1 MINPTMAMIPSG
13 YGQDKI
19 YSILP
24 TNGDGDLTFN
34 RSGKAYRTDESG
46 LVSEVAADYP
56 RLDWTDSNC
65 PAIMIE
71 RSGVNE
77 IYKSEDFSH
86 SSWAA
91 YGSASVT
98 ANITEGPDGTLSA
111 AKLQSDGTTDYPR
124 ISSGANLSG
133 TTACSMYIKEHVGDN
148 AYFYFEGTFDADGL
162 TENRWGIRF
171 NFGNKAIEQYLD
183 GEGIEVDILDSDV
196 EELDNGWFRVSVLV
210 PSITLIRFQIMP
222 AYSNTTPQSVFIWGA
237 MAEEATDLS
246 SYIRNISPTVSASRA
261 VESIDDL
268 TIPINSKEGV
278 LYVEMAAMSN
288 NGTRRDI
295 SLNGGSSASM
305 ISVGLGSTDNTIV
318 AKVNATGDDLFDVEI
333 PITDATRYSK
343 IALAY
348 YISDEITTRSF
359 FKLFIDGVVV
369 ADEEYSPEVTGG
381 TLTQLSFDTSSV
393 SPVPFYGKVKDLRIY
408 DELPTD
414 SELQT
419 LTS

>member
-77 IYKSEDFSH
+77 ILKSEDLSH
-86 SSWAA
+86 SAWDLN
-91 YGSASVT
+91 GGASIT

-111 AKLQSDGTTDYPR
+111 AKLQSDGTEDYPR
-124 ISSGANLSG
+124 ISQLVNLTG
-133 TTACSMYIKEHVGDN
+133 TTACSVYVKEHVGEN
-148 AYFYFEGTFDADGL
+148 VYFYMTGNFTVDGGTEIL
-162 TENRWGIRF
+162 WGVRF
-171 NFGNKAIEQYLD
+171 NFGNKAIEQYLP
-183 GEGIEVDILDSDV
+183 GTIVEVLDSKV
-196 EELDNGWFRVSVLV
+196 EELDSGWFRVSVLV
-210 PSITLIRFQIMP
+210 PSNSLARLHIMP
-222 AYSNTTPQSVFIWGA
+222 AYNSAAIQSAFIWGA

-246 SYIRNISPTVSASRA
+246 SYIKNTSATTAASRA

-288 NGTRRDI
+288 NGTNRDI
-295 SLNGGSSASM
+295 SLNGGSAASM
-305 ISVGLGSTDNTIV
+305 ISIGLGATDNTIV

-348 YISDEITTRSF
+348 YISDEITIRSF
-359 FKLFIDGVVV
+359 FKLFIDGVLV

-408 DELPTD
+408 DELPTA

>member
-19 YSILP
+19 YSLLP
-24 TNGDGDLTFN
+24 TNGDGDITFN
-34 RSGKAYRTDESG
+34 RSSVAYRTNENG
-46 LVSEVAADYP
+46 LVSEVATDYP
-56 RLDWTDSNC
+56 RLDWSDSNC

-71 RSGVNE
+71 RSGANE
-77 IYKSEDFSH
+77 LHKSEDLD
-86 SSWAA
+86 SSVWNKTL
-91 YGSASVT
+91 GNTVT
-98 ANITEGPDGTLSA
+98 PNVTIGPDGTLSA
-111 AKLQSDGTTDYPR
+111 AKLESDGTQSYAR
-124 ISSGANLSG
+124 IWQQVNLTG
-133 TTACSMYIKEHVGDN
+133 TTAVSAYVKEHVGDRV
-148 AYFYFEGTFDADGL
+148 YFYNSGTFNNDNGN
-162 TENRWGIRF
+162 TEFVHGISF
-171 NFGNKAIEQYLD
+171 NFGSKQFENESDLLYSSL
-183 GEGIEVDILDSDV
+183 LDSNV
-196 EELDNGWFRVSVLV
+196 EELDNGWFRLSLLL
-210 PSITLIRFQIMP
+210 PSAALNRFQMM
-222 AYSNTTPQSVFIWGA
+222 AQDGFGTAVQSVFIWGV

-246 SYIRNISPTVSASRA
+246 SYIKNNSLSTVANRA
-261 VESIDDL
+261 TESIDPL

-288 NGTRRDI
+288 NGTNRDI
-295 SLNGGSSASM
+295 SLNGGSAASM
-305 ISVGLGSTDNTIV
+305 ISIGLGATDNTIV

-348 YISDEITTRSF
+348 YISDEITIRSF
-359 FKLFIDGVVV
+359 FKLFIDGVLV

-408 DELPTD
+408 DELPTA